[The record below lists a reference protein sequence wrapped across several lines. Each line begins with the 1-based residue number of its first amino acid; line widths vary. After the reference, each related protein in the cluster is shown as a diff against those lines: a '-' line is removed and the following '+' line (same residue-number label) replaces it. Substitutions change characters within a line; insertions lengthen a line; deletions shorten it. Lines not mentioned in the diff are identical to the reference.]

1 MLFTMATKVLKPIT
15 CWVKKFGL
23 LLTFNSKL
31 VVSKCFGHQEQPS
44 QIAHNQPENQQRK
57 LFYCLNKLPR
67 FFYLL
72 FLTNFILLKSIPR

>member
-1 MLFTMATKVLKPIT
+1 MLFTMAPKVFR
-15 CWVKKFGL
+15 WVKKFGL

-31 VVSKCFGHQEQPS
+31 VVFKCFGHQEQPS

-72 FLTNFILLKSIPR
+72 FLTKLFS